1 MYNIAHK
8 NQENFWSFKSFLYFC
23 GHKQIISLLRI
34 NMDTRE
40 RIVTECSQMLMSV
53 GPTSMT
59 MDDVARACGISKR
72 TLYETFPDKR
82 TLIGECIRHEH
93 ELKNAAMKEIFSTSS
108 NCFEAMFRVYQRAR
122 KMYQSTSVAFINDIK
137 RLYPDIFER
146 HVENEKN
153 VINGIASVLRQAQDE
168 GLVIKRIN
176 PEIAAYLFSQS
187 MRVLH
192 EDFNGDKYGFKQED
206 MFDHVFVSFLRGVA
220 TIKGIEMIE
229 YLENQQQQNQ

>member
-1 MYNIAHK
+1 
-8 NQENFWSFKSFLYFC
+8 
-23 GHKQIISLLRI
+23 
-34 NMDTRE
+34 MDTKE

-72 TLYETFPDKR
+72 TLYEIFPDKR
-82 TLIGECIRHEH
+82 TLIGECMHREH
-93 ELKNAAMKEIFSTSS
+93 EAKNTQLKEIFNTSS

-122 KMYQSTSVAFINDIK
+122 KMYETTSMAFINDIK
-137 RLYPDIFER
+137 RLYPDIFEK
-146 HVENEKN
+146 HMENEKT
-153 VINGIASVLRQAQDE
+153 VIAGIASVLRQAQDE

-192 EDFNGDKYGFKQED
+192 ENPNGTKYGFKEED
-206 MFDHVFVSFLRGVA
+206 MFDHVFISFLRGVA

>member
-1 MYNIAHK
+1 
-8 NQENFWSFKSFLYFC
+8 
-23 GHKQIISLLRI
+23 
-34 NMDTRE
+34 MDTKE

-72 TLYETFPDKR
+72 TLYEIFPDKR
-82 TLIGECIRHEH
+82 TLIGECMHRQHEA
-93 ELKNAAMKEIFSTSS
+93 KNTQLKEIFNTSS

-122 KMYQSTSVAFINDIK
+122 KMYETTSMAFINDIK
-137 RLYPDIFER
+137 RLYPDIFEK
-146 HVENEKN
+146 HMENEKT
-153 VINGIASVLRQAQDE
+153 VIAGIASVLRQAQDE

-192 EDFNGDKYGFKQED
+192 ENPNGTKYGFKEED
-206 MFDHVFVSFLRGVA
+206 MFDHVFISFLRGVA

-229 YLENQQQQNQ
+229 YLENQQ

>member
-1 MYNIAHK
+1 
-8 NQENFWSFKSFLYFC
+8 
-23 GHKQIISLLRI
+23 
-34 NMDTRE
+34 MDTRE

-53 GPTSMT
+53 GPASMT

-82 TLIGECIRHEH
+82 TLIVECIHREH
-93 ELKNAAMKEIFSTSS
+93 EAKNAQMKEIFNTSS

-122 KMYQSTSVAFINDIK
+122 KMYEATSMAFVNDIK
-137 RLYPDIFER
+137 RLYPDIFEK
-146 HVENEKN
+146 HIENEKT
-153 VINGIASVLRQAQDE
+153 VITSIASVLRQAQDE

-187 MRVLH
+187 MRALH
-192 EDFNGDKYGFKQED
+192 ENSNGAKYGFKEED
-206 MFDHVFVSFLRGVA
+206 LFDHVFISFLRGVA

-229 YLENQQQQNQ
+229 YLEQQQQNQ